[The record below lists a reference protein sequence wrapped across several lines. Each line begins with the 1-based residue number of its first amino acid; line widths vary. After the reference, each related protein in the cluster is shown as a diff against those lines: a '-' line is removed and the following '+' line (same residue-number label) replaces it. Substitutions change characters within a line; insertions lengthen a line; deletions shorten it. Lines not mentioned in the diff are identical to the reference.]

1 MKPEQPS
8 AFGLPSRVEPIQS
21 GFAEELRRIVQLYRR
36 RVGAFW
42 AGVIGTML
50 ATLLAVLQLTPQYT
64 ATTTVIIDP
73 RQKQVIDMSAVMQG
87 LPADS
92 AAIDTQV
99 GIIKSDDIAKRL
111 VNKLDLVND
120 AEFNKAAKGKGGL
133 FAGLFGAPAKV
144 DPARVT
150 QGVIDGVQ
158 KRIKVRREGM
168 TLLIGISFKSKDPAK
183 AALIANTIAEL
194 YLTHQLEAKFDA
206 TRRANVWLNE
216 RVAEL
221 KSDVDKAE
229 NAVAQYK
236 ADAGLITAS
245 GATLV
250 ESQLTNLNTQL
261 VTARADLAEREARLN
276 SVRARMSQGFG
287 ADAVAEALNNQT
299 IRDLRTQQ
307 AQIIRK
313 KAELEST
320 LGPRHPDMQRI
331 NREQNDL
338 DQQINDEVKRIVA
351 NFENE
356 VVVARQRVASLQG
369 SLSGAEGQMAVNNR
383 ALVRLNE
390 LDRNAQSSRAL
401 YETYLQRFKQTSEQ
415 QGLPDNDASVLSV
428 AGAPTKPSEPQIPMI
443 LAVALLLG
451 LGVGAAAVLIME
463 AFDSGFRLSEELEEQ
478 FGAPTLASVPFLKP
492 SGFPGEPALVPDQH
506 VIDKPLST
514 YAEAFRVL
522 KVGLAMSGME
532 KAAKV
537 VLFTSALP
545 GEGKTVNSLSFAR
558 SLAASGAKVLVID
571 GDVRRRDLSQR
582 VGGHGLDVGI
592 VEVIT
597 GEKRLED
604 AIMQDP
610 KSAAYVLPCSN
621 RKLSLADVFASGAYT
636 KLLERLRGEFDMIVI
651 DAAPVLAVADTLTQ
665 SGGVD
670 AVVVNVRWGKTP
682 RALVVKAVAEL
693 RKIGAPLAGMILS
706 QVDLRGQARYGS
718 GLGYGYYGAYA
729 QYYRN

>member
-8 AFGLPSRVEPIQS
+8 AFGLPSRVEPTQS

-144 DPARVT
+144 DQARVT

-229 NAVAQYK
+229 NAVAQY
-236 ADAGLITAS
+236 
-245 GATLV
+245 
-250 ESQLTNLNTQL
+250 NLNTQL

-390 LDRNAQSSRAL
+390 LDRNAQASRAL

-428 AGAPTKPSEPQIPMI
+428 AGPPTKPSEPQIPMI

-582 VGGHGLDVGI
+582 VGGHGVDVGI

-621 RKLSLADVFASGAYT
+621 RKLSLADVFASDAYA

-665 SGGVD
+665 TGGVD